1 MAKRTFED
9 VAYDLRGIAAT
20 LSIISAAFLNDDLD
34 LSNELAADSLDGL
47 SGQVE
52 RLSAELSEM
61 ALPKKNWLRELRTER
76 NMTLEELEKETDIPS
91 AVLLSIEAGEEV
103 SLKTFAIAKLA
114 EALNVQPSKI
124 FTHCA

>member
-20 LSIISAAFLNDDLD
+20 LSIISTAFLNDDLD
-34 LSNELAADSLDGL
+34 ISNELAADSLEGL

-52 RLSAELSEM
+52 RLSAELAEM

-91 AVLLSIEAGEEV
+91 AVLQRIENGEEV
-103 SLKTFAIAKLA
+103 SLKTFGIAKLA
-114 EALNVQPSKI
+114 EALNVQPSKL
-124 FTHCA
+124 FVA